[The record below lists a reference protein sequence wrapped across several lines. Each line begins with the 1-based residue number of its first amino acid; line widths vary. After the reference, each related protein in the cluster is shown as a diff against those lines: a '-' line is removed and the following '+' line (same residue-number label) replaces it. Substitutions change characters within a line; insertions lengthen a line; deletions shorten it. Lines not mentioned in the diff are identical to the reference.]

1 MGAGDRRAAE
11 VGLHTPRTRPAPKD
25 NRQSVRSLLLSAF
38 SLRDPFS
45 LRGRQVLIV
54 RDSQHGRVIGKTVVT
69 VVP

>member
-1 MGAGDRRAAE
+1 LFKTDFSSRHRR
-11 VGLHTPRTRPAPKD
+11 TPVLAH
-25 NRQSVRSLLLSAF
+25 QLASA
-38 SLRDPFS
+38 RPFS